1 MTAVLVVAKLN
12 FTDVARYRQYQQAF
26 PAVFAGSGG
35 EILAA
40 DEAPET
46 LSGGAAD
53 KIVVMRFPSAE
64 AARGFLDS
72 KAYRQISIDRDAGAE
87 TQSWLVKSF

>member
-1 MTAVLVVAKLN
+1 MATVLVIAKLT
-12 FTDVARYRQYQQAF
+12 FTDVSRYRLYQQAF
-26 PAVFAGSGG
+26 PAAFAGSGG

-64 AARGFLDS
+64 LAHAFLNS
-72 KAYRQISIDRDAGAE
+72 AAYRQIAIDRDAGAV